1 MRAAIGVSGH
11 DNPQTQFDF
20 KNGNHIFHVQMEKH
34 RREVESS

>member
-20 KNGNHIFHVQMEKH
+20 KNGNHIFHVQMEKQ